1 MITIK
6 QFINIID
13 GKVTTAELYY
23 DAKTL
28 ILIGHWD
35 GDQNGR
41 SLEIIFD
48 PSVGESKVMTVHA
61 HDFKRN
67 KAYRLKDKDLTAD
80 NEAWDGVNYV
90 DLETDEDMIE
100 KMTALFNYEE
110 YDDRI
115 AIPLDLPD
123 EVLLIL
129 MKEAHQRDITF
140 NQYLIELIEEKLLQN
155 V

>member
-1 MITIK
+1 MITIQ
-6 QFINIID
+6 QFINIIN
-13 GKVTTAELYY
+13 GQITSSEVYY

-28 ILIGHWD
+28 VLLGHWD

-48 PSVGESKVMTVHA
+48 PAFGESKVMAVLA
-61 HDFKRN
+61 HDLKRN
-67 KAYRLKDKDLTAD
+67 RAYRLKDKDLIAD
-80 NEAWDGVNYV
+80 NEAWDGVNYI
-90 DLETDEDMIE
+90 DLETDEDMLE
-100 KMTALFNYEE
+100 KMVALYNYEE

-129 MKEAHQRDITF
+129 MKEAHARDITF
-140 NQYLIELIEEKLLQN
+140 NQYLIDVITEQLKKH